1 VYMLR
6 EQKDNSH
13 LLRKRI
19 EAAIDTW

>member
-19 EAAIDTW
+19 DAAIDTW